1 MTSRIYYSEEARNRA
16 LMERS
21 VIAAVCIALGVTI
34 GTILALLFAPQEG
47 NDTRRELVNKADDLR
62 HDAEKKLKEFAS

>member
-1 MTSRIYYSEEARNRA
+1 MASRIYYSEEARQRA
-16 LMERS
+16 FVERS

-47 NDTRRELVNKADDLR
+47 ENTRREIANKAGDFR
-62 HDAEKKLKEFAS
+62 QDAEKKLKEFVS